1 MRGIYKKLTFEDKFA
16 RKYYCNSYRFLP
28 DMKRRNR
35 RKLRRILKEVDMTEL
50 CNTCLGCQA
59 QEQENF
65 KGVYR
70 CPNWVNGREPE
81 PEQMKMED
89 R

>member
-1 MRGIYKKLTFEDKFA
+1 MYE
-16 RKYYCNSYRFLP
+16 
-28 DMKRRNR
+28 MKISCVVWGSRRPVFT
-35 RKLRRILKEVDMTEL
+35 EVIMTEL

-70 CPNWVNGREPE
+70 CPQYVDGREPE
-81 PEQMKMED
+81 NEQMRLEEKQ
-89 R
+89 

>member
-1 MRGIYKKLTFEDKFA
+1 
-16 RKYYCNSYRFLP
+16 
-28 DMKRRNR
+28 
-35 RKLRRILKEVDMTEL
+35 MTEQ

-59 QEQENF
+59 QENPEF

-70 CPNWVNGREPE
+70 CPGWVDGRELE
-81 PEQMKMED
+81 GQIEMEE